1 LRDVSFVESGPA
13 AVRNFA
19 SAINRVRFVFK
30 LLAWRQIMATA
41 KKPVGRRLGRGLGSL
56 INAPVI
62 INPSDEAAPSPVA
75 TSGARVD
82 IAPDGVSSIP
92 VEQVLPNRRQPRQRF
107 NDGAIASLAASI
119 KQAGLMQPIVVRRA
133 GAGFELVA
141 GERRW
146 RAFQEL
152 GKTHIP
158 AIIHDLDDKTA
169 AEWALIENLQRE
181 DLDVIER
188 ADGIWQLMEEFG
200 ISQTEVAGQ
209 LGIDRA
215 TVSNLLRLRDADVE
229 TREALQEGLIS
240 QGHAKA
246 LLSCRDLDRRRVL
259 LAKCVR
265 EGWSVRETERQT
277 QQVAV
282 AGGSKS
288 SGGLGTEASPHVADL
303 EKRLAMHLGTK
314 VAISLGRKKGQGK
327 VTLGF
332 YSLEQFDGL
341 LEKMGFNPNQD
352 L

>member
-1 LRDVSFVESGPA
+1 
-13 AVRNFA
+13 
-19 SAINRVRFVFK
+19 
-30 LLAWRQIMATA
+30 MATA
-41 KKPVGRRLGRGLGSL
+41 KKSVGRRLGRGLGSL
-56 INAPVI
+56 INVPVAIDQPDVSIPVKPVESGAPVTVE
-62 INPSDEAAPSPVA
+62 D
-75 TSGARVD
+75 G
-82 IAPDGVSSIP
+82 GVSSIP
-92 VEQVLPNRRQPRQRF
+92 IDRVVPNRRQPRQRF
-107 NDGAIASLAASI
+107 KGDALASLAASI
-119 KQAGLMQPIVVRRA
+119 KSAGLMQPIVVRPTDR
-133 GAGFELVA
+133 GFELIA

-158 AIIHDLDDKTA
+158 AIIKDVDDQTA

-246 LLSCRDLDRRRVL
+246 LLSCRDLDQRRVL

-265 EGWSVRETERQT
+265 EGWSVRETERQA
-277 QQVAV
+277 QQLSIPGKVKPGHGV
-282 AGGSKS
+282 S
-288 SGGLGTEASPHVADL
+288 TDASPHVADL
-303 EKRLAMHLGTK
+303 EKRLAVHLGTK

-341 LEKMGFNPNQD
+341 LEKMGFDPNQD
-352 L
+352 LL

>member
-1 LRDVSFVESGPA
+1 
-13 AVRNFA
+13 
-19 SAINRVRFVFK
+19 
-30 LLAWRQIMATA
+30 MATE

-56 INAPVI
+56 INAPVT
-62 INPSDEAAPSPVA
+62 INQPEVFERPPTAGPAHQLAPSQ
-75 TSGARVD
+75 
-82 IAPDGVSSIP
+82 DGVASVP
-92 VEQVLPNRRQPRQRF
+92 VDKIVANQRQPRQRF
-107 NDGAIASLAASI
+107 KDDAIASLAASI
-119 KQAGLMQPIVVRRA
+119 KSAGLMQPIVVRRT
-133 GAGFELVA
+133 GTGFELVA

-152 GKTHIP
+152 KKTHIP
-158 AIIHDLDDKTA
+158 AIIHDIDDQTA

-181 DLDVIER
+181 DLDAIER

-200 ISQTEVAGQ
+200 VSQTEVAGQ

-229 TREALQEGLIS
+229 TRDALQEGLIS

-246 LLSCRDLDRRRVL
+246 LLSCRDLDRRRGL

-265 EGWSVRETERQT
+265 EGWSVREIERRV

-282 AGGSKS
+282 TVGGPST
-288 SGGLGTEASPHVADL
+288 GGLGTEASPHVADL
-303 EKRLAMHLGTK
+303 EKRLAAHLGTK

-341 LEKMGFNPNQD
+341 LEKMGFDPNQD